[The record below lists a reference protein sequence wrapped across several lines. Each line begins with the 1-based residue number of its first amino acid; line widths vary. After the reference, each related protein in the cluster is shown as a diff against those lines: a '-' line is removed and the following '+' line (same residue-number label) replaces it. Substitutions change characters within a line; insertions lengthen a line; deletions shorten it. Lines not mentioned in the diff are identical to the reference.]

1 MNQHENSVRDKIVR
15 HLKDNWYVFVFIVPI
30 AWALIT
36 DHFII
41 KALAADLTKLDIKV
55 TQQIQKQEL
64 LQKEINDQLTKQAKV
79 NGSNTAILEVIAQQ
93 NRTIQGQL
101 WDLKNGHGE
110 SE

>member
-1 MNQHENSVRDKIVR
+1 MSHHYENRVRDKIAS

-30 AWALIT
+30 AWALLT

-41 KALAADLTKLDIKV
+41 KALAEDLTKLDIKV

-79 NGSNTAILEVIAQQ
+79 NGSNTALLKVIAQQ
-93 NRTIQGQL
+93 NRMIQGQL
-101 WDLKNGHGE
+101 WDLKNGE